1 MDFGKDIEKSWDLSD
16 MSKIID
22 LELRARIC
30 DFFADYAHVIDDD
43 YLEEWPK
50 FFAQDCIYQ
59 ITTKENYQSN
69 LPVGIMY
76 CEGRGML
83 NDRVKAL
90 RTANIFEPHSYC
102 HVLGVSSLEKK
113 GANEILSRTNF
124 TVFRTMQSGETESFV
139 AGKYLDEIRF
149 DEQNIEIV
157 SRRVILE
164 SRRVDILLVIPL

>member
-102 HVLGVSSLEKK
+102 HILGLSL
-113 GANEILSRTNF
+113 IH
-124 TVFRTMQSGETESFV
+124 
-139 AGKYLDEIRF
+139 I
-149 DEQNIEIV
+149 
-157 SRRVILE
+157 
-164 SRRVDILLVIPL
+164 

>member
-124 TVFRTMQSGETESFV
+124 TVFRTMQSGETERFA

>member
-1 MDFGKDIEKSWDLSD
+1 
-16 MSKIID
+16 MSKTIE
-22 LELRARIC
+22 LELRDRIC
-30 DFFADYAHVIDDD
+30 DFFADYADVIDDD

-83 NDRVKAL
+83 EDRIRAL
-90 RTANIFEPHSYC
+90 RTANIFAPHTYC
-102 HVLGVSSLEKK
+102 HLLGVSSFENITGNLLAVRK
-113 GANEILSRTNF
+113 NFSVVRTKQDGTSDIF
-124 TVFRTMQSGETESFV
+124 AV
-139 AGKYLDEIRF
+139 GKYVDEIIF
-149 DEQNIEIV
+149 TTDDLKFY

-164 SRRVDILLVIPL
+164 SRRIDILLVIPL

>member
-102 HVLGVSSLEKK
+102 HILGGSRLEKIFLFPLVVS
-113 GANEILSRTNF
+113 ASRSSF
-124 TVFRTMQSGETESFV
+124 FFR
-139 AGKYLDEIRF
+139 DR
-149 DEQNIEIV
+149 
-157 SRRVILE
+157 
-164 SRRVDILLVIPL
+164 P

>member
-102 HVLGVSSLEKK
+102 HVLGVSSLEKN

-124 TVFRTMQSGETESFV
+124 TVFRTMQSGETESF
-139 AGKYLDEIRF
+139 ATGKYLDEIRF

>member
-22 LELRARIC
+22 LQLRARIC

-124 TVFRTMQSGETESFV
+124 TVFRTMQSGETESFAV
-139 AGKYLDEIRF
+139 GKYLDEIRF
-149 DEQNIEIV
+149 DEQSIEIV